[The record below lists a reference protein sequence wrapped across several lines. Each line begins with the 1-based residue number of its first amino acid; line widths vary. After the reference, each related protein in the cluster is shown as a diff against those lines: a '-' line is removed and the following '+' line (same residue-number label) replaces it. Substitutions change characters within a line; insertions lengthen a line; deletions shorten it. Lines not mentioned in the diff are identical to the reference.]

1 MKIKFPVSFYSL
13 RSGLNDNQRSFV
25 TDNWYQAGGA
35 PQTLGN
41 NAQTAECFLQF
52 YFKFTK
58 QASFTGLPLIK
69 LHVHMLALLNIS
81 SNSFIPL
88 KWLLFAA
95 QGKENSK
102 QKAFLQVSMKDYVE
116 MVTGRNQYLS
126 KNLCSLT
133 MEKERI

>member
-1 MKIKFPVSFYSL
+1 MKIKFPISFYSF
-13 RSGLNDNQRSFV
+13 RSGLDDNQRSFV
-25 TDNWYQAGGA
+25 TDNWQHAGGA
-35 PQTLGN
+35 PQILGN

-52 YFKFTK
+52 HFKFTK
-58 QASFTGLPLIK
+58 QASFRGLPLIK

-88 KWLLFAA
+88 KLLVFAA
-95 QGKENSK
+95 QGKKNSK
-102 QKAFLQVSMKDYVE
+102 QKDFLQVNMKGYVE

-133 MEKERI
+133 VEKVRI